1 MILVSKIFYLSIII
15 ILFQSCSFDTKSG
28 FWSQEKKI
36 AELEEKN
43 EKTKKLF
50 EKESISNLEFNPN
63 LKLKLSLDKKYR
75 NKTKQN
81 NFGPLKTN
89 INLKK
94 ISNYKFKKIQYF
106 DQFEPEIVFYGTD
119 ILFFEKDGSIVRF
132 NKEGKIVW
140 KVNHYKKRDK
150 KLQPLIKLTMYNQN
164 ILVTDSLSKIYLIK
178 ANNGEL
184 IWSTEH
190 VVNFISQIKIDENRF
205 YALDA
210 NNTLH
215 CFSLTNGRKLW
226 EFKSGE
232 KFINSQ
238 KQTSIIL
245 DKEKVIFDN
254 SKGEIIALNKF
265 NGNLLWI
272 SPTISFDESYQS
284 FLLKTSDIVLDNKDI
299 FFSNNKNDFYSLN
312 SDTGLL
318 NWKQNINSYM
328 RPIIVDNVIFS
339 ISSNGYLN
347 IIEKN
352 TGNIIRA
359 TNILKN
365 LKERKKKRISFAG
378 FIVTSKQV
386 IISTNQGHLI
396 QVNIEN
402 GLTEKIFRVSRNQI
416 SKPYENNN
424 NIFVIEDN
432 RIIKLN

>member
-1 MILVSKIFYLSIII
+1 MSKIFYLSIII

-50 EKESISNLEFNPN
+50 EKKSISNLEFNPN
-63 LKLKLSLDKKYR
+63 LKLKLSLDKKYT

-81 NFGPLKTN
+81 NFGPIKTN
-89 INLKK
+89 FNLKK

-226 EFKSGE
+226 EFKSEE
-232 KFINSQ
+232 KLINSQ

-254 SKGEIIALNKF
+254 SKGEIIALNKL

-284 FLLKTSDIVLDNKDI
+284 FLLKTSDIVLDSKDI

-359 TNILKN
+359 TNVLKN

-396 QVNIEN
+396 LVNIEN
-402 GLTEKIFRVSRNQI
+402 GLTEKIFRISRNQI

-432 RIIKLN
+432 KIIKLN

>member
-1 MILVSKIFYLSIII
+1 MTLLSKIFYLSIII

-63 LKLKLSLDKKYR
+63 LKLKLSLDKKYT

-81 NFGPLKTN
+81 NFGPIKTN
-89 INLKK
+89 FNFKK

-178 ANNGEL
+178 ASNGEL

-190 VVNFISQIKIDENRF
+190 VVNFISQIKIDENRL

-226 EFKSGE
+226 EFKSEE

-245 DKEKVIFDN
+245 DKEKVIFNN
-254 SKGEIIALNKF
+254 SKGEIIALNKL
-265 NGNLLWI
+265 NGSLLWI
-272 SPTISFDESYQS
+272 SPTISFDDSYQS
-284 FLLKTSDIVLDNKDI
+284 FLLKTSDIVLDSKDI
-299 FFSNNKNDFYSLN
+299 FFSNNKNDFFSLN

-396 QVNIEN
+396 LVNIEN
-402 GLTEKIFRVSRNQI
+402 GLTEKIFRISRNQI
-416 SKPYENNN
+416 SKPYENDN

-432 RIIKLN
+432 KIIKLN

>member
-1 MILVSKIFYLSIII
+1 MSKIFYLSIII

-50 EKESISNLEFNPN
+50 EKKSISNLEFNPN
-63 LKLKLSLDKKYR
+63 LKLKLSLDKKYT

-81 NFGPLKTN
+81 NFGPIKTN
-89 INLKK
+89 FNLKK
-94 ISNYKFKKIQYF
+94 ISNYKFKKIEYF

-226 EFKSGE
+226 EFKSEE
-232 KFINSQ
+232 KLINSQ

-254 SKGEIIALNKF
+254 SKGEIIALNKL

-284 FLLKTSDIVLDNKDI
+284 FLLKTSDIVLDSKDI

-359 TNILKN
+359 TNVLKN

-396 QVNIEN
+396 LVNIEN
-402 GLTEKIFRVSRNQI
+402 GLTEKIFRISRNQI

-432 RIIKLN
+432 KIIKLN

>member
-1 MILVSKIFYLSIII
+1 MSKIFYLSIII

-50 EKESISNLEFNPN
+50 EKKSISNLEFNPN
-63 LKLKLSLDKKYR
+63 LKLKLSLDKKYT

-81 NFGPLKTN
+81 NFGPIKTN
-89 INLKK
+89 FNLKK

-226 EFKSGE
+226 EFKSEE
-232 KFINSQ
+232 KLINSQ

-254 SKGEIIALNKF
+254 SKGEIIALNKL

-284 FLLKTSDIVLDNKDI
+284 FLLKTSDIVLDSKDI

-359 TNILKN
+359 TNVLKN

-378 FIVTSKQV
+378 FIVTPKQV
-386 IISTNQGHLI
+386 ILSTNQGHLI
-396 QVNIEN
+396 LVNIEN
-402 GLTEKIFRVSRNQI
+402 GLTEKIFRISRNQI

-432 RIIKLN
+432 KIIKLN

>member
-1 MILVSKIFYLSIII
+1 MSKIFYLSIII

-50 EKESISNLEFNPN
+50 EKKSISNLEFNPN
-63 LKLKLSLDKKYR
+63 LKLKLSLDKKYT

-81 NFGPLKTN
+81 NFGPIKTN
-89 INLKK
+89 FNLKK

-132 NKEGKIVW
+132 NKEGKTVW

-184 IWSTEH
+184 IWSTEN

-226 EFKSGE
+226 EFKSEE
-232 KFINSQ
+232 KLINSQ

-254 SKGEIIALNKF
+254 SKGEIIALNKL
-265 NGNLLWI
+265 NGSLLWI

-284 FLLKTSDIVLDNKDI
+284 FLLKTSDIVLDSKDI
-299 FFSNNKNDFYSLN
+299 FFSNNKNDFFSLN
-312 SDTGLL
+312 SETGLL

-339 ISSNGYLN
+339 ISSKGYLN

-359 TNILKN
+359 TNVLKN

-396 QVNIEN
+396 LVNIEN
-402 GLTEKIFRVSRNQI
+402 GLTEKIFRISRNQI

-432 RIIKLN
+432 KIIKLN

>member
-1 MILVSKIFYLSIII
+1 MSKIFYLSIII

-50 EKESISNLEFNPN
+50 EKKTISNLEFNPN
-63 LKLKLSLDKKYR
+63 LKLKLSLDKKYT

-81 NFGPLKTN
+81 NFGPIKTN
-89 INLKK
+89 FNLKK

-226 EFKSGE
+226 EFKSEE
-232 KFINSQ
+232 KLINSQ

-254 SKGEIIALNKF
+254 SKGEIIALNKL

-284 FLLKTSDIVLDNKDI
+284 FLLKTSDIVLDSKDI

-359 TNILKN
+359 TNVLKN

-396 QVNIEN
+396 LVNIEN
-402 GLTEKIFRVSRNQI
+402 GLTEKIFRISRNQI

-432 RIIKLN
+432 KIIKLN

>member
-1 MILVSKIFYLSIII
+1 MSKIFYLSIII

-50 EKESISNLEFNPN
+50 EKKSISNLEFNPD
-63 LKLKLSLDKKYR
+63 LKLKLSLDKKYT

-81 NFGPLKTN
+81 NFGPIKTN
-89 INLKK
+89 FNLKK

-226 EFKSGE
+226 EFKSEE
-232 KFINSQ
+232 KLINSQ

-254 SKGEIIALNKF
+254 SKGEIIALNKL

-284 FLLKTSDIVLDNKDI
+284 FLLKTSDIVLDSKDI

-359 TNILKN
+359 TNVLKN

-396 QVNIEN
+396 LVNIEN
-402 GLTEKIFRVSRNQI
+402 GLTEKIFRISRNQI

-432 RIIKLN
+432 KIIKLN

>member
-63 LKLKLSLDKKYR
+63 LKLKLSLDKKYT

-226 EFKSGE
+226 EFKSEE

-396 QVNIEN
+396 LVNIEN

>member
-1 MILVSKIFYLSIII
+1 MSKIFYLSIII

-36 AELEEKN
+36 ADLEEKN

-50 EKESISNLEFNPN
+50 EKESINDLEFNPN
-63 LKLKLSLDKKYR
+63 LQLKLSLDKTYT

-81 NFGPLKTN
+81 NFGPLKIN
-89 INLKK
+89 FNLKK

-106 DQFEPEIVFYGTD
+106 DQFEPEIVFYDTD

-132 NKEGKIVW
+132 NKDGKIVW

-184 IWSTEH
+184 IWSTDH

-226 EFKSGE
+226 EFKSEE

-254 SKGEIIALNKF
+254 SKGEIIALNKL

-284 FLLKTSDIVLDNKDI
+284 FLLKTSDIVLDSKDI

-378 FIVTSKQV
+378 FIVTSNQV

-396 QVNIEN
+396 LVNIEN
-402 GLTEKIFRVSRNQI
+402 GLTEKIFRISRNQI
-416 SKPYENNN
+416 SKPYENNK
-424 NIFVIEDN
+424 NIFVVEDN
-432 RIIKLN
+432 KIIKLN

>member
-63 LKLKLSLDKKYR
+63 LKLKLSLDKKYT

-226 EFKSGE
+226 EFKSEE

>member
-1 MILVSKIFYLSIII
+1 MSKIFYLSIII

-50 EKESISNLEFNPN
+50 EKKSISNLEFNPN
-63 LKLKLSLDKKYR
+63 LKLKLSLDKKYT

-81 NFGPLKTN
+81 NFGPIKTN
-89 INLKK
+89 FNLKK

-140 KVNHYKKRDK
+140 KENHYKKRDR

-226 EFKSGE
+226 EFKSEE
-232 KFINSQ
+232 KLINSQ

-254 SKGEIIALNKF
+254 SKGEIIALNKL

-284 FLLKTSDIVLDNKDI
+284 FLLKTSDIVLDSKDI

-359 TNILKN
+359 TNVLKN

-396 QVNIEN
+396 LVNIEN
-402 GLTEKIFRVSRNQI
+402 GLTEKIFRISRNQI

-432 RIIKLN
+432 KIIKLN